1 MRSIRR
7 AIATSAAVT
16 AVALLLGACGGG
28 SDNPVAGGTGEVRT
42 VEVRA
47 LDTLR
52 FEPASID
59 AKVGERVRFVV
70 TNAGQTD
77 HEFVLGNE
85 EIQEAHE
92 QTMGTEGHMEME
104 AMAALELKPGET
116 KEATVTFDES
126 GKILF
131 GCHLVGHYKGGM
143 VGTVTVG

>member
-7 AIATSAAVT
+7 GIAISAAVT
-16 AVALLLGACGGG
+16 VALLLGACGGG
-28 SDNPVAGGTGEVRT
+28 SGNPVTGGTGEVRT
-42 VEVRA
+42 VEVKA

-52 FEPASID
+52 FEPASIE

-70 TNAGQTD
+70 TNAGQTE

-131 GCHLVGHYKGGM
+131 GCHVVGHYKGGM
-143 VGTVTVG
+143 VGTVTVS